1 MARVENYAQNYY
13 LILGVSQNAKAKEIK
28 SAFRRLARQYHPD
41 LNPGDPLSAEKFK
54 QISQAYDVLSDA
66 SKRRRYDR
74 QIPMQQPVTATKQ
87 TPTTPQTAQE
97 YYDRGTLHAQNK
109 EYRKAIKDYTQA
121 IGINP
126 KFVDAYLKRCE
137 MRYKMGDH
145 QGVLDDC
152 YEVFNINPQIAKA
165 HYYQGRARYSLGYVQ
180 PAIDSYGFAI
190 AQDKNY
196 PQAHY
201 YRGVA
206 YRDLQNTALAVSDF
220 TKAAD
225 LFRSQKNLDAYRRTR
240 NIVDELT
247 HNKSDRQSLI
257 YNFLAT
263 LSLSLF
269 NPAGGLLPAFSRLSE
284 AQLKQVG
291 IVYGILSGLCFVASY
306 VMTGQQTES
315 SIWQLLILGII
326 PFISLTITGAILR
339 YFWHHRGNFSIDIFI
354 AGVAIAPWG
363 LSAILIGFIPLSL
376 IALIIPLVLMGSSY
390 STMTLQAS
398 YIQLLNITE
407 AKATAIVVFM
417 LMVNSFICYFLISD
431 FMA

>member
-13 LILGVSQNAKAKEIK
+13 LILGVSQNANAQEIK

-41 LNPGDPLSAEKFK
+41 LNPGDSISAEKFK

-74 QIPMQQPVTATKQ
+74 QIPMQQPRTSTRQ
-87 TPTTPQTAQE
+87 TPAVPQTAQE
-97 YYDRGTLHAQNK
+97 YYDRGTLRAQNK
-109 EYRKAIKDYTQA
+109 EYREAIEDYTQA
-121 IGINP
+121 LAINP

-180 PAIDSYGFAI
+180 PAIDSYSFAI

-196 PQAHY
+196 PQAYY
-201 YRGVA
+201 YRGLA
-206 YRDLQNTALAVSDF
+206 YKDLQNTALAVSDF
-220 TKAAD
+220 AKAAD
-225 LFRSQKNLDAYRRTR
+225 LFRSQKNLDAYRRTQ

-247 HNKSDRQSLI
+247 HNKSDHQGLV

-269 NPAGGLLPAFSRLSE
+269 NPAGGLLPAFSRLSK

-291 IVYGILSGLCFVASY
+291 VVYGILSSLCFVAGY
-306 VMTGQQTES
+306 VMTGQQTEL
-315 SIWQLLILGII
+315 SIWQLLTLSII
-326 PFISLTITGAILR
+326 PFISLIITGTILR
-339 YFWHHRGNFSIDIFI
+339 YFWHYRGNFSTDIFI
-354 AGVAIAPWG
+354 AGVALAPWG
-363 LSAILIGFIPLSL
+363 LSAILIGFVPLSL
-376 IALIIPLVLMGSSY
+376 VTLIIPFALIGSSY

-398 YIQLLNITE
+398 YVQLLNITE

-417 LMVNSFICYFLISD
+417 LMVNSFICYYLLSSFLS
-431 FMA
+431 

>member
-13 LILGVSQNAKAKEIK
+13 SILGVSQNANAKEIK

-41 LNPGDPLSAEKFK
+41 LNPGDSISAEKFK

-74 QIPMQQPVTATKQ
+74 QIPMQQPAATKQ

-97 YYDRGTLHAQNK
+97 YYDRGTLRAQNK
-109 EYRKAIKDYTQA
+109 EYREAIQDYTQA
-121 IGINP
+121 IAINP

-152 YEVFNINPQIAKA
+152 YEVFNINPQIVKA

-180 PAIDSYGFAI
+180 PAIDSYSFAI

-196 PQAHY
+196 PQAYY
-201 YRGVA
+201 YRGLA
-206 YRDLQNTALAVSDF
+206 YKDLQNTALAVSDF
-220 TKAAD
+220 AKAAD

-247 HNKSDRQSLI
+247 HNKGDRQSLV

-269 NPAGGLLPAFSRLSE
+269 NPAGGLLPAFSRLNK

-291 IVYGILSGLCFVASY
+291 VVYGILSGLCFVASY
-306 VMTGQQTES
+306 IMTGQQTEL
-315 SIWQLLILGII
+315 SIWQLLSLGII
-326 PFISLTITGAILR
+326 PFISLTFTGAIVR
-339 YFWHHRGNFSIDIFI
+339 YLWHHRGNFTIDIFI
-354 AGVAIAPWG
+354 AGMALAPWG
-363 LSAILIGFIPLSL
+363 LSAILIGFVPLS
-376 IALIIPLVLMGSSY
+376 ITALIIPLVLIGSSY

-398 YIQLLNITE
+398 YVQLLNITE

-417 LMVNSFICYFLISD
+417 LIANSFICYCLLSSFLS
-431 FMA
+431 